1 MNIFRSEKI
10 NSTVNAGKGLTTI
23 EAIKMYE
30 SVRWRIKLIEGYSK
44 QQIDIITWQ
53 MLSESKRQITPSD
66 PLAMEMQRNYFR
78 ISVFRFT
85 KFVSFSYAGAFRVSS
100 KIIDTTAHTHTY
112 LRL

>member
-44 QQIDIITWQ
+44 QQIDI
-53 MLSESKRQITPSD
+53 
-66 PLAMEMQRNYFR
+66 
-78 ISVFRFT
+78 
-85 KFVSFSYAGAFRVSS
+85 
-100 KIIDTTAHTHTY
+100 TT
-112 LRL
+112 